1 MNQYFSIINKR
12 TLFTLIISLVVPY
25 FSYKLGIVYN
35 IDLTLI
41 SIAIIFPLVFAIRGA
56 FRRREKALEH
66 LSRFRGSILTL
77 QHCFATNSKLADDKK
92 TEIHNTLAAISENLL
107 NHLKNSIITIQEID
121 ASINKIEQFVH
132 DNEEAI
138 SGGFR
143 LKIFGF
149 MRSLH
154 EGVENLEAIHIHRT
168 PISLKAYCKI
178 FIYIFPLIYTPTI
191 INKIGFE
198 NPEWITY
205 FVVIVSEFILISLY
219 NIQDQ
224 MEYPFDNDG
233 LDDIKLDN
241 FKLDR

>member
-12 TLFTLIISLVVPY
+12 TVITLIISLLVPY
-25 FSYKLGIVYN
+25 IAYHFDIHYN
-35 IDLTLI
+35 IYLTLI

-66 LSRFRGSILTL
+66 LSRFRGSLKII
-77 QHCFATNSKLADDKK
+77 QYSFSANSKIPIEKK
-92 TEIHNTLAAISENLL
+92 N
-107 NHLKNSIITIQEID
+107 EID
-121 ASINKIEQFVH
+121 GILIEISDKVLNYLQNNSVSIQSVDESISKVEEFINKNDEM
-132 DNEEAI
+132 I

-154 EGVENLEAIHIHRT
+154 EGIENLEAIHIHRT

-191 INKIGFE
+191 INKIGFDG
-198 NPEWITY
+198 PEWITY

-241 FKLDR
+241 FKINR